1 LSPPPESVDIPYRIP
16 VTYSMGRPAPKVVIA
31 LAGGV
36 RQSAMSAALGR
47 PVVDLPL
54 PDGRSILQMWRD
66 EVQDLGRALGGEM
79 IPLRT
84 LVSKPSAL
92 PKLVEPGT
100 LVPVTVEYDKL
111 DFRGT
116 GGLLRDLAADFRPD
130 DLMLVLHGNQ
140 VPLMPLTQMWSML
153 TSEQAAVTL
162 MAEPDGTAAGIQ
174 LVQAGALEGVRDKGF
189 IDFKEQALPAIAKQ
203 HRVRVVRSQ
212 TPVLQPIRTLDQY
225 ISTLRMLTLRA
236 SNNMHTVPETNAVTE
251 EWTRTF
257 ALVDVKASVAKDAI
271 VHDSV
276 VLPGATIMGGGVV
289 VRSIVS
295 QGATVPAGARVFDSV
310 FGTQGKSKEA

>member
-1 LSPPPESVDIPYRIP
+1 
-16 VTYSMGRPAPKVVIA
+16 MGLPAPKVVIA

-66 EVQDLGRALGGEM
+66 EVQELARSLGGAM

-92 PKLVEPGT
+92 PQLVEPGS

-111 DFRGT
+111 EFRGT
-116 GGLLRDLAADFRPD
+116 GGLLRDIAADFRDD

-140 VPLMPLTQMWSML
+140 VPLMPLIQVWEL
-153 TSEQAAVTL
+153 LASEQAAVTL
-162 MAEPDGTAAGIQ
+162 MAEPDGTAAGVQ
-174 LVQAGALEGVRDKGF
+174 LIRAGALEGVRDKGF
-189 IDFKEQALPAIAKQ
+189 IDFKEQALPAIAKE
-203 HRVRVVRSQ
+203 HRVRVVRAK

-225 ISTLRMLTLRA
+225 INTLRMLSLRTA
-236 SNNMHTVPETNAVTE
+236 HNGQSVESFAQQGE

-257 ALVDVKASVAKDAI
+257 ALVDAAATVASDAI
-271 VHDSV
+271 IHDSV
-276 VLPGATIMGGGVV
+276 VLPGARVLAGGVV

-295 QGATVPAGARVFDSV
+295 EGASVQTGARVFDSV
-310 FGTQGKSKEA
+310 FGPQGKSKEA

>member
-1 LSPPPESVDIPYRIP
+1 MGLS
-16 VTYSMGRPAPKVVIA
+16 APKVVIA

-66 EVQDLGRALGGEM
+66 EVQDLGRSLGGAM

-92 PKLVEPGT
+92 PRIVEPGS

-116 GGLLRDLAADFRPD
+116 GGLLRDLAEDFRED

-140 VPLMPLTQMWSML
+140 VPLMPLTKMWSLL

-162 MAEPDGTAAGIQ
+162 MAEPDGTAAGVQ
-174 LVQAGALEGVRDKGF
+174 LIRASALHGVRDKGF
-189 IDFKEQALPAIAKQ
+189 IDFKEQALPAIAKE
-203 HRVRVVRSQ
+203 HRVRVVRSKD
-212 TPVLQPIRTLDQY
+212 PVLQPIRTLDQY
-225 ISTLRMLTLRA
+225 ISMLRELTLR
-236 SNNMHTVPETNAVTE
+236 SKNNGHAVTDAVANGE

-257 ALVDVKASVAKDAI
+257 SLVDSAASVASDAI

-276 VLPGATIMGGGVV
+276 VLPGARILGRGVV

-295 QGATVPAGARVFDSV
+295 EGASVPAGARVFDAV
-310 FGTQGKSKEA
+310 YGTQGRSKEA

>member
-1 LSPPPESVDIPYRIP
+1 MASL
-16 VTYSMGRPAPKVVIA
+16 APKVVIA

-66 EVQDLGRALGGEM
+66 EVQLLAKAVGGAT

-92 PKLVEPGT
+92 PQIVESGT

-116 GGLLRDLAADFRPD
+116 GGLLRDLATDFHDD
-130 DLMLVLHGNQ
+130 DLLLVLHGNQ
-140 VPLMPLTQMWSML
+140 VPLMPLTEIWKLLS
-153 TSEQAAVTL
+153 SEPASVTL
-162 MAEPDGTAAGIQ
+162 LAEPDGTAAG
-174 LVQAGALEGVRDKGF
+174 VQVVRAGALASIRDKGF
-189 IDFKEQALPAIAKQ
+189 IDFKEQALPAIAKTQ
-203 HRVRVVRSQ
+203 RVRVARSR
-212 TPVLQPIRTLDQY
+212 TSVLQPIRTLDQY
-225 ISTLRMLTLRA
+225 IATLRLLTERTSEQRPQPVGA
-236 SNNMHTVPETNAVTE
+236 SSLSEE

-257 ALVDVKASVAKDAI
+257 ALVDSAASVASDAI

-276 VLPGATIMGGGVV
+276 VLPGASVQSGGVV
-289 VRSIVS
+289 VRSIVGS
-295 QGATVPAGARVFDSV
+295 GARVGAGERVFDAVLSAA
-310 FGTQGKSKEA
+310 GRSKEA